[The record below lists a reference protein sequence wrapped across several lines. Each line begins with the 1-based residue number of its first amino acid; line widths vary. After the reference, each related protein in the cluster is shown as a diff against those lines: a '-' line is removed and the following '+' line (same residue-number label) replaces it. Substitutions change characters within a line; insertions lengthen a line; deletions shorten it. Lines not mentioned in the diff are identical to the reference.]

1 MSTYQDAIEAAGP
14 MATEC
19 WVVGSRKGLRPPAY
33 QDAPQGWRWHGV
45 WVPCGYSDAMAAMVW
60 RRRLVAV
67 GRTLVPGPDMPQTGA
82 HLQEP
87 PGGLQ
92 PMSLAELLRSY
103 ITRSGLPQ
111 AEIAKRANM
120 SQAGVSNVVS
130 GRSLSLGSLHKLI
143 GVLEVAGAEITAEEI
158 GQAVFV
164 EAGVWDV
171 RHGLIDEQTPSVA
184 LPPEP
189 PASGGEE

>member
-1 MSTYQDAIEAAGP
+1 
-14 MATEC
+14 
-19 WVVGSRKGLRPPAY
+19 
-33 QDAPQGWRWHGV
+33 
-45 WVPCGYSDAMAAMVW
+45 
-60 RRRLVAV
+60 
-67 GRTLVPGPDMPQTGA
+67 
-82 HLQEP
+82 
-87 PGGLQ
+87 
-92 PMSLAELLRSY
+92 MSLAELLRSY

-111 AEIAKRANM
+111 AEIAKRAAM

-130 GRSLSLGSLHKLI
+130 GRSMSLGSLCKLI
-143 GVLEVAGAEITAEEI
+143 GVLEVEGAEITAEEI

-171 RHGLIDEQTPSVA
+171 RHGLVDEQTPAVV